1 MPGETTGQ
9 RRRSVSEPTFSSR
22 DTSGLRIGGLKP
34 SVWVERLTTLTSLV
48 AGIGQCWICGPTAAA
63 LYEWEGFRFEP
74 PFHLLVHRGRKIH
87 RMHHYIHTASWI
99 PVLHQE
105 SIHGLPITSPTRTL
119 MDIAAVVDHERL
131 VKAVDSAYATGGTH
145 PDLLHRQLA
154 IRRSR
159 GQKGSERLLAAMEVV
174 ELTRGCE
181 SWLESTFLKLIV
193 AAGLPR
199 PDAQVVVGKR
209 GTKLIRVDCRFPG
222 TPVVVELL
230 GYRWHR
236 TELQMR
242 IDAERMNAMI
252 AKGLAP
258 TQFTYVHV
266 REHPDYVLTTVQA
279 ALAPYLP

>member
-1 MPGETTGQ
+1 
-9 RRRSVSEPTFSSR
+9 
-22 DTSGLRIGGLKP
+22 
-34 SVWVERLTTLTSLV
+34 
-48 AGIGQCWICGPTAAA
+48 
-63 LYEWEGFRFEP
+63 
-74 PFHLLVHRGRKIH
+74 
-87 RMHHYIHTASWI
+87 
-99 PVLHQE
+99 
-105 SIHGLPITSPTRTL
+105 

-131 VKAVDSAYATGGTH
+131 VRAVDSAYAAGGTH

-154 IRRSR
+154 VRRSR
-159 GQKGSERLLAAMEVV
+159 GQKGSERLLAAMEAV

-181 SWLESTFLKLIV
+181 SWLESTFLTLIL

-199 PDAQVVVGKR
+199 PDMQVVVGKR

-242 IDAERMNAMI
+242 TDAERMNAMI

-266 REHPDYVLTTVQA
+266 REHPDYVLATVQA